1 MDDYESV
8 LCVKNE
14 CFIYKIPPRTS
25 NRGYRAADWKLD
37 QPDWTGRV
45 RVCAK
50 GKECYIK
57 IEDKNSGK
65 LFAKCPVDDYPGI
78 AVEAVLDS
86 SRYFVLKIVNDNGQ
100 HAFIGMGFQ
109 DRGDSF
115 DFNVAM
121 QDHFKWIKQ
130 NEKLEAE
137 AVQPDLTPKLDLSFK
152 EGQTIHINLGNRA
165 PGATSRPKPAGGGL
179 AVIPPPPG
187 GMAPKLAPPPG
198 TGAASPASSRRA
210 FPSNPQAA
218 FPSMDSFGSSSGVHQ
233 SQPQKNT
240 TTTTT
245 SEWGDFTAASGNT
258 DSSWEQ
264 F

>member
-1 MDDYESV
+1 MEDYESV

-57 IEDKNSGK
+57 IEDK
-65 LFAKCPVDDYPGI
+65 
-78 AVEAVLDS
+78 S
-86 SRYFVLKIVNDNGQ
+86 SGQ

-115 DFNVAM
+115 DFNVAL

-130 NEKLEAE
+130 SEKLEAE
-137 AVQPDLTPKLDLSFK
+137 ASQPDPGPKLDLSFK
-152 EGQTIHINLGNRA
+152 EGQTIHINLGKRS
-165 PGATSRPKPAGGGL
+165 PGSSATNRPKPAGGGL
-179 AVIPPPPG
+179 GIIPPPPG
-187 GMAPKLAPPPG
+187 GVAPKIAPPPG
-198 TGAASPASSRRA
+198 SGASPAAGRRA
-210 FPSNPQAA
+210 VQPHTQAP
-218 FPSMDSFGSSSGVHQ
+218 FPSMDNFGASSTVQQQ
-233 SQPQKNT
+233 SQQQKT
-240 TTTTT
+240 MPD
-245 SEWGDFTAASGNT
+245 WGDFTSASGSS
-258 DSSWEQ
+258 DSSWVQ

>member
-1 MDDYESV
+1 MEDYESV

-37 QPDWTGRV
+37 QPDWTGRL

-57 IEDKNSGK
+57 IEDKTSGE

-78 AVEAVLDS
+78 AVEGVLDS
-86 SRYFVLKIVNDNGQ
+86 SRYFVLKIVDETGR

-115 DFNVAM
+115 DFNVSL

-130 NEKLEAE
+130 SEKIAAEAE
-137 AVQPDLTPKLDLSFK
+137 QPDLTPKLDLSFK

-165 PGATSRPKPAGGGL
+165 PGASATSRPKPAGGGL
-179 AVIPPPPG
+179 GVIPPPPG

-198 TGAASPASSRRA
+198 AGASPASMKRT
-210 FPSNPQAA
+210 
-218 FPSMDSFGSSSGVHQ
+218 VHQ
-233 SQPQKNT
+233 SQPQAPFPDMGAFASSSKVQQQNQQQK
-240 TTTTT
+240 TT
-245 SEWGDFTAASGNT
+245 SEWGDFTAASGSS
-258 DSSWEQ
+258 DSSWVQ